1 MKAWKFGDFLN
12 RSESRIGSP
21 DARMVPILAIH
32 SWRSQPMNQNNLNS
46 DGQEFENDCFS
57 VNLVMTVDAG
67 LNPA

>member
-12 RSESRIGSP
+12 RSESRIASP
-21 DARMVPILAIH
+21 DALMEPILAIH
-32 SWRSQPMNQNNLNS
+32 SWRSQPMIQSNLNS
-46 DGQEFENDCFS
+46 DGQEFENDCFG